1 MHQPTTSSTATIPTY
16 VAEGKSPQSPRR
28 DLSFAGE
35 EGPRPLALSV
45 RRTGGRG
52 RTARSRWLY
61 NDRVGDFSIGS
72 EAAGYR
78 IEELIAR
85 GGMGV
90 VYRATHLGLDRPVA
104 LKVIARELA
113 DRRGF
118 RERFLRESRLAA
130 RLEHPSVVPIY
141 DSREVDGELIVAMR
155 LIKGGDLRQLIDREG
170 PLPPRRAINLLAQV
184 ADALDAAHAAGV
196 VHRDVKPHNVLVEGD
211 RAYLSDFGLAKA
223 VDESDAASSV
233 SVVGTAQ
240 YMSPEQW
247 RGDSIGPAADVY
259 SLGCVLYESITGI
272 PPFEREEAE
281 TPPEMPQGVEE
292 SIRRAVAKD
301 PAARYRTAGA
311 LIAAARAAEGS
322 EVRPTAV
329 LSRDASERTTVP
341 DRAQRFWGL
350 GGRAAAWIVSGV
362 AILVAAIVAA
372 ALFLLLGDDG
382 PDVSDPIEVGTPP
395 LRIDAGPKAVWVTSE
410 EDGTLT
416 RLDPATGEIAG
427 EPRKIPGI
435 AGIAVGRNWTWAT
448 RPRVGTLLRLDPA
461 SGRVLRNVRVPGE
474 PGPISLGGERVWL
487 ADETGRGISAVN
499 AEGASLYRSG
509 LPPQAPG
516 LRLAWGAHGLW
527 VAIADAGVIRR
538 ADPATLLAGEP
549 IRVGRGPAGVTVAGG
564 FVWVANSRSGTVS
577 KVDPALRDVVDSIEV
592 GGHPGGI
599 DAGTSTVWV
608 ANREDDTVSRIDLE
622 TGEVEGDPIDVG
634 PEPGAVAVGGDAI
647 WVANNGDGTVTRIE
661 P

>member
-1 MHQPTTSSTATIPTY
+1 
-16 VAEGKSPQSPRR
+16 
-28 DLSFAGE
+28 
-35 EGPRPLALSV
+35 
-45 RRTGGRG
+45 
-52 RTARSRWLY
+52 
-61 NDRVGDFSIGS
+61 VGDFSIGS
-72 EAAGYR
+72 EIAGYR
-78 IEELIAR
+78 LEEQIAR

-141 DSREVDGELIVAMR
+141 DSREIDGELVVAMR

-184 ADALDAAHAAGV
+184 ADALDAAHAAGI
-196 VHRDVKPHNVLVEGD
+196 VHRDVKPHNILVEGD

-223 VDESDAASSV
+223 VDESGAASSA

-259 SLGCVLYESITGI
+259 SLGCVLYEAITGI
-272 PPFEREEAE
+272 APFEREEAE

-301 PAARYRTAGA
+301 PGARYRTAGA

-329 LSRDASERTTVP
+329 LSDDRGERTTVP
-341 DRAQRFWGL
+341 NRSQRFWGL
-350 GGRAAAWIVSGV
+350 GGRATAWLVSGV

-372 ALFLLLGDDG
+372 ALFLLLGSDG
-382 PDVSDPIEVGTPP
+382 PEVSEPIAIGTPP
-395 LRIDAGPKAVWVTSE
+395 LRVDAGPKAVWVTSE
-410 EDGTLT
+410 RDGTLT
-416 RLDPATGEIAG
+416 RLDPDTGEIVG
-427 EPRKIPGI
+427 RPRKVAGI
-435 AGIAVGRNWTWAT
+435 AGVAVGSKWTWAT
-448 RPRVGTLLRLDPA
+448 SPERGKLLRLDPA
-461 SGRVLRNVRVPGE
+461 SGRVLREVPVPGE
-474 PGPISLGGERVWL
+474 PGPIALGGGRVWL
-487 ADETGRGISAVN
+487 ADQDGKGIGAVN
-499 AEGASLYRSG
+499 AEGADLYRAG

-527 VAIADAGVIRR
+527 VAIADAASIRR
-538 ADPATLLAGEP
+538 VDPRTLAAGDP

-564 FVWVANSRSGTVS
+564 FVWVANSRSGNVS
-577 KVDPALRDVVDSIEV
+577 KVDPTLLTVVDSIEV

-599 DAGTSTVWV
+599 DAGTSAVWV
-608 ANREDDTVSRIDLE
+608 ANREDDTVSKIDLE
-622 TGEVEGDPIDVG
+622 SGEVEGDPIEVG
-634 PEPGAVAVGGDAI
+634 PEPGAVAVGGDAV
-647 WVANNGDGTVTRIE
+647 WVANNGDGTVIRIE